1 MLNNRLS
8 WNMDAKIMEKTL
20 IWSIGALC
28 IVASVLA
35 IRYNSLA
42 FLALPVLP
50 LGAIVA
56 IFDFKKL
63 YFLLFASIPFSVEIY
78 LPGSLATDLPT
89 EPLMWVLMG
98 VSLVYFLLNI
108 KHLDI
113 RPLRHP
119 LTIILLF
126 HLSWIYATMISSEN
140 FLFSL
145 KYSLAKIWY
154 IAVFYFLT
162 TKIIKEDYLNIKKVV
177 YPTFFTLVIVMLICL
192 VRHAAIGFS
201 FTEVNH
207 IVGPFFQNHVIYAA
221 LPATFIPFAWY
232 AMYWEKR
239 WSFKWI
245 LMALGIVVLLLGVQF
260 SYTRTV
266 YVALVMAIGAYY
278 VIRWRLMKWVL
289 AVVSI
294 ATIAFCLYIVR
305 HNRFLDYA
313 PDFSKTISHQSFDNL
328 LDATYKMQDIS
339 TMERVYRWVAAGH
352 MIADKPWMGFG
363 PGTFYSFYKKYTVNS
378 FRTYVSDNPERSS
391 THCYFLMVWV
401 EQGIFGLLFFMLFNF
416 GALLLGERVYHQAKN
431 IAMRRIGLMATLSL
445 VIINAIIIINDMIET
460 DKTGSF
466 FFFCAAVLVS
476 LDIKNQ
482 EKETS
487 ISLE

>member
-8 WNMDAKIMEKTL
+8 WNIKAQINEKTFV
-20 IWSIGALC
+20 WGIGVLC
-28 IVASVLA
+28 IIASLLS
-35 IRYNSLA
+35 IKYNSLI
-42 FLALPVLP
+42 FLAIPAVVL
-50 LGAIVA
+50 GTVMAI
-56 IFDFKKL
+56 IDFKKL
-63 YFLLFASIPFSVEIY
+63 YFLLFASIPLSVEIY
-78 LPGSLATDLPT
+78 LPGGFATDLPT

-98 VSLVYFLLNI
+98 VSLVYFLLNFQ
-108 KHLDI
+108 HLDT

-119 LTIILLF
+119 LTILLLF
-126 HLSWIYATMISSEN
+126 HLAWIYVTMITSEK

-154 IAVFYFLT
+154 ISVFYFLT
-162 TKIIKEDYLNIKKVV
+162 AKIIKEDYNNIKKVV
-177 YPTFFTLVIVMLICL
+177 YPTFFTLVVVMLICL
-192 VRHAAIGFS
+192 VRHAAIDFS
-201 FTEVNH
+201 FNDVNR

-239 WSFKWI
+239 WSFTWI
-245 LMALGIVVLLLGVQF
+245 MMALGIVILLLGIQF

-266 YVALVMAIGAYY
+266 YVALIMAVGAYY
-278 VIRWRLMKWVL
+278 LIRWRLMKWAFGMISVL
-289 AVVSI
+289 A
-294 ATIAFCLYIVR
+294 IAFCLYIVQ

-313 PDFSKTISHQSFDNL
+313 PDFSKTISHQNFDNL

-363 PGTFYSFYKKYTVNS
+363 PGTFYSFYKRYTVSS

-401 EQGIFGLLFFMLFNF
+401 EQGIFGLLFFMMFNF

-431 IAMRRIGLMATLSL
+431 IAIRRIGLMATLSL
-445 VIINAIIIINDMIET
+445 VIINAIIIINDMIEA

-482 EKETS
+482 EILKTK
-487 ISLE
+487 